1 MIPGNTR
8 SRLRRMKR
16 RVLAGL
22 GRPSDF
28 SKTDLIDVIA
38 KRFGCVHYLELCTQ
52 TTGNYYREINHRQFK
67 STRRLM
73 YNCPVTFDDGLPID
87 FRIADFDIADAIGA
101 LNKSPD
107 KIDICLVDGWHTYE
121 CAARDLNSAYD
132 SLAEGGA
139 LVVHDCL
146 PPNEQVASPTPIVG
160 EWCGVSYKAFLDFVL
175 DRDDLDYCTVDID
188 YGCGVIFKR
197 RIIDSQLLPS
207 AKPDLKL
214 VNGWLDVQA
223 DAAAAFDFFRKNH
236 VALLRLISPKAF
248 LRVINNRTVRPA
260 PTERASTMQET
271 PRVAASP

>member
-73 YNCPVTFDDGLPID
+73 YNCPGTFDDGLPID

-101 LNKSPD
+101 LSKSPE

-121 CAARDLNSAYD
+121 YTTRDLTCAYE
-132 SLAEGGA
+132 SLADGGV

-146 PPNEQVASPTPIVG
+146 PPDAGVASPSPIAG

-175 DRDDLDYCTVDID
+175 SRKDLDYCTVDID
-188 YGCGVIFKR
+188 YGCGVIFQA
-197 RIIDSQLLPS
+197 QLY
-207 AKPDLKL
+207 
-214 VNGWLDVQA
+214 
-223 DAAAAFDFFRKNH
+223 
-236 VALLRLISPKAF
+236 
-248 LRVINNRTVRPA
+248 
-260 PTERASTMQET
+260 
-271 PRVAASP
+271 